1 MNDLNKVMVI
11 GRLTKDAE
19 LTFMNSGSAK
29 LEFSIAFTTSKKSG
43 NEWVD
48 ESNYLNGLAVWGKSA
63 ENLKP
68 YLVRGTLVGIEGH
81 LKMDSWE
88 KDGQKH
94 SLLKVVVDNVQL
106 LSRANNGA
114 EKPSKPATSEGFQE
128 DIPYSDDSEDIP
140 F

>member
-106 LSRANNGA
+106 LSRANSGA
-114 EKPSKPATSEGFQE
+114 EKPSKPATNEGFQE